1 MCEQA
6 DVAHAYHV
14 LLQHG
19 VPAENIVTMMYDDV
33 AYDPRNP
40 KPGELHNS
48 PSGPDYRKGM
58 RVDYRTTSV
67 NKLVFQ
73 AVLLGDAGMVK
84 LYEGSGRVL
93 GSTKKDNVFIYYSDH
108 GAYNVLG
115 MPAGSPIYRS
125 DLASFIDHARNLGKF
140 NELSIYIEAC
150 ESASM
155 LAGMERAV
163 DVNGLTA
170 SNATE
175 DSYACNCAG
184 SICYADQFSYQWMT
198 NSEQQNIMELSVSQQ
213 YTDVKRNVRSSTV
226 QMFGSSTVTGVPV
239 GYFQGMS
246 TATLSQ
252 PRRVEPR
259 TLSDLPLGVINIR
272 DVPLVSL
279 SMSASLADGTPEGT
293 EIRRQLQLMLRK
305 RERFGEIF
313 RILLTLLRQT
323 ITNTGPAVDSEL
335 QDNCYED
342 IVRKFDLHCFP
353 LSQNP
358 YAFGFLKRFRQLCEQ
373 ADVISVTRVTEMLQK
388 FCSSNPE
395 VQQAQG
401 VE

>member
-1 MCEQA
+1 MGKFRCNIFREFRGPPRSIYALLVAGSNGFSNYRHQA

-33 AYDPRNP
+33 AYDPR
-40 KPGELHNS
+40 
-48 PSGPDYRKGM
+48 
-58 RVDYRTTSV
+58 TTSV

-93 GSTKKDNVFIYYSDH
+93 GRLRGVR
-108 GAYNVLG
+108 
-115 MPAGSPIYRS
+115 PAEEAKRLAIAGIDPTMGSLETASRPFS
-125 DLASFIDHARNLGKF
+125 PLALRT
-140 NELSIYIEAC
+140 
-150 ESASM
+150 
-155 LAGMERAV
+155 RQ
-163 DVNGLTA
+163 VNGLTA

-226 QMFGSSTVTGVPV
+226 QMFGSSAVTSVPV

-246 TATLSQ
+246 AATLSQ

-259 TLSDLPLGVINIR
+259 ILSDLPLGVINIR

-305 RERFGEIF
+305 RERFDEIF
-313 RILLTLLRQT
+313 RDLLTLLRRT
-323 ITNTGPAVDSEL
+323 ITNTDSAVGLEL
-335 QDNCYED
+335 QDKCYED

-358 YAFGFLKRFRQLCEQ
+358 YAFGSLKRFRQLCEH
-373 ADVISVTRVTEMLQK
+373 ADVLSVTGVTEVLQK